1 MRINNKFLMIVFF
14 AGIFLCA
21 CSGDK
26 SDENSDFEEEN
37 TDTRLDSQKISA
49 QNVFNA
55 LPVRDKI
62 ISLIASAGAEY
73 NPMILNDPD
82 AVNKYSTE
90 SSKALNLG
98 VYGADLNATGV
109 FEQTQESMLFLKCV
123 NILAK
128 SLGVS
133 NSFDEKMI
141 DRMEANKSNRD
152 STLEIVSQSFKSAD
166 KYLKD
171 NGRPGTSSLIV
182 AGAWVEGIYLAIA
195 TAKETKNEA
204 IVKEI
209 YEQGESLK
217 YLIQLLEQSKISED
231 ANYILA
237 DLKLLKP
244 LFETKEKKVFKV
256 ESLSA
261 LDKASQTLR
270 TKVISGN

>member
-1 MRINNKFLMIVFF
+1 MRLNIKFLIIVFF
-14 AGIFLCA
+14 AGTFLCA
-21 CSGDK
+21 CNGDK
-26 SDENSDFEEEN
+26 NEESNDLEEEN
-37 TDTRLDSQKISA
+37 TDTGLDSQKISA

-55 LPVRDKI
+55 LPARDKI
-62 ISLIASAGAEY
+62 ITITTTAGAEY
-73 NPMILNDPD
+73 NPMLLNDPN

-98 VYGADLNATGV
+98 VYGADLNVTGV

-128 SLGVS
+128 NLGVS

-182 AGAWVEGIYLAIA
+182 AGAWVEGIYLAIG
-195 TAKETKNEA
+195 TAKETKNEI

-209 YEQGESLK
+209 YAQGESLK

-231 ANYILA
+231 ANY
-237 DLKLLKP
+237 
-244 LFETKEKKVFKV
+244 
-256 ESLSA
+256 
-261 LDKASQTLR
+261 
-270 TKVISGN
+270 